1 MVPGVVLVVFALI
14 FVAELPDKTMIA
26 LLVLG
31 SRSRPV
37 AVWLGAVAAFAIHAA
52 VAVAA
57 GRLLELLPHRW
68 VEGVTAALFAA
79 GAVYLLA
86 VPEREEQRRGEE
98 EALRART
105 GLRTAAAAF
114 LVILVGEL
122 GDLTQL
128 LTANLAA
135 RFHAPLSVFLGAFA
149 ALTAAAA
156 VGAFGGRWL
165 RRFVPLG
172 TVRKGGG
179 VVLAGFALYSVLQ
192 LAGV

>member
-1 MVPGVVLVVFALI
+1 MDVGVMLGVFALI

-57 GRLLELLPHRW
+57 GRALELLPHRW

-79 GAVYLLA
+79 GAAYLL
-86 VPEREEQRRGEE
+86 VIPEREEQRRGEE

-105 GLRTAAAAF
+105 GLRTAAGAF
-114 LVILVGEL
+114 LVILVGEF

-135 RFHAPLSVFLGAFA
+135 RFHAPLSVFIGAFA
-149 ALTAAAA
+149 ALAAAA
-156 VGAFGGRWL
+156 ALGAFGGRGLL
-165 RRFVPLG
+165 RLVPLG
-172 TVRKGGG
+172 TIRKAGG
-179 VVLAGFALYSVLQ
+179 VVLAGFAVYSVLQ

>member
-1 MVPGVVLVVFALI
+1 MDLGVVLGAFALVL
-14 FVAELPDKTMIA
+14 VAELPDKTMVA
-26 LLVLG
+26 VLVLG

-37 AVWLGAVAAFAIHAA
+37 AVWAGAVAAFAVHAA

-57 GRLLELLPHRW
+57 GQALELLPHRW

-79 GAVYLLA
+79 GAVYLLV
-86 VPEREEQRRGEE
+86 VPERDEQRRGEE
-98 EALRART
+98 EARRARS
-105 GLRTAAAAF
+105 GLRTAAGAF

-135 RFHAPLSVFLGAFA
+135 RLHAPLSVFLGAFA
-149 ALTAAAA
+149 ALAAAA
-156 VGAFGGRWL
+156 ALGAFGGRWL
-165 RRFVPLG
+165 VRYVPLG
-172 TVRKGGG
+172 AVRKGGG
-179 VVLAGFALYSVLQ
+179 VVLAGFAFYSVLQ